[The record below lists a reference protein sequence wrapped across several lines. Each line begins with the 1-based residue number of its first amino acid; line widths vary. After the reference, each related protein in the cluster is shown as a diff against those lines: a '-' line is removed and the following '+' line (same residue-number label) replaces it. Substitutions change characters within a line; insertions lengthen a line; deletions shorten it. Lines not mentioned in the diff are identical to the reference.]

1 MPISTPYPPP
11 VCLPSAATLTIV
23 EQPMKETRYRYK
35 SESGSHGP
43 LIGESSTPQ
52 RKTYPSVR
60 LQNHDPG
67 LPHRIRASLW
77 LADRE
82 EPHVH
87 RLTMKGRDEEDCCYV
102 TVREDGRATFPSMSI
117 VFQQKKTV
125 ADILYKRKRERCG
138 GQPSPEEARR
148 LLGEAKK
155 EAAELNL
162 NLVRIQFSA
171 ECCQDGVWRTLCC
184 VYSNPVAN
192 SKAGKLKITKVN
204 RTSGSC
210 SGGDEVWILCE
221 KINKKDIQIKF
232 FEEDEE
238 TRVRTWEALA
248 SFAESDVHYQVAIIF
263 RTPCYR
269 DPQLQQEA
277 KVKFQLLRK
286 SDNEFSEPVEFT
298 YLPSALTEDDGLVH
312 KRRKLVSPSPCL
324 EGSSSDPEDGE
335 TTSQAYE
342 RTPPDAP
349 FTPGYEVP
357 LPEGWQDI
365 RDAFMMLDDPVMPNI
380 MATDSKRLEAS
391 MGALSLAE
399 RMTDPTA
406 QLEHLACVAVGWLLS
421 LLVKQGSGAF
431 VIKLLSQLL
440 LLTRKRGNNILHLA
454 VLQHRVPSILLPVLE
469 AAGGLEDI
477 NQPNETGQEP
487 HQREE
492 HSQQQRSSL
501 GEMVVPKRED
511 LCSPS
516 FQTHVVS
523 LLDTYENASKLLQ
536 VLLEPDELPMVLDM
550 LSLFEAQGLGEAIFN
565 RFLKERTRDEVQA
578 LLEASQVRH

>member
-1 MPISTPYPPP
+1 QEEPYTPLGNVAFPVTEEAGSAEEQQLRSFQDLLLRTFEPQPDLAMPISTPYPPP

-125 ADILYKRKRERCG
+125 ADILYKRKREKCG

-192 SKAGKLKITKVN
+192 SKAGKLKISKVN

-298 YLPSALTEDDGLVH
+298 YLPSALTEDDGLAH
-312 KRRKLVSPSPCL
+312 KRRKLVSPSL
-324 EGSSSDPEDGE
+324 EGPSSDPEDGG
-335 TTSQAYE
+335 TTLQAYE
-342 RTPPDAP
+342 KTLLDAP
-349 FTPGYEVP
+349 FTPANEASCEGVRSLCWNTGIFPSECEVSP
-357 LPEGWQDI
+357 PEGLQDFL
-365 RDAFMMLDDPVMPNI
+365 DAFMTLDDPVMPNV
-380 MATDSKRLEAS
+380 MAADSKRLEVS
-391 MGALSLAE
+391 MGGLSLAE
-399 RMTDPTA
+399 QIPTGTIGA
-406 QLEHLACVAVGWLLS
+406 PGMRRRWLAPFPARLAGA
-421 LLVKQGSGAF
+421 GDAF
-431 VIKLLSQLL
+431 VMKLLSRLL
-440 LLTRKRGNNILHLA
+440 LFDK
-454 VLQHRVPSILLPVLE
+454 E
-469 AAGGLEDI
+469 AGK
-477 NQPNETGQEP
+477 TT
-487 HQREE
+487 
-492 HSQQQRSSL
+492 S
-501 GEMVVPKRED
+501 
-511 LCSPS
+511 CS
-516 FQTHVVS
+516 
-523 LLDTYENASKLLQ
+523 
-536 VLLEPDELPMVLDM
+536 M
-550 LSLFEAQGLGEAIFN
+550 
-565 RFLKERTRDEVQA
+565 
-578 LLEASQVRH
+578 ASQASCCQCWRRQRA